1 MLSRPSDPEIY
12 GTGLMRCAIP
22 ADRPMEINAPKRAR
36 PKRYPTYRS
45 SRPRT
50 DRRWQHLLLS
60 LAVNTAAPW
69 MRPHIQWPDAPN
81 SIPKD
86 AKHSGEPGKHDRV
99 DSPMDCAVLFFVFV
113 ARPRSGHPRR
123 EHYVPRG
130 IDEPMPRIPSRGSAL
145 HESQALCPPWP
156 HGRGPRR
163 SSTSTRS
170 RRTP

>member
-1 MLSRPSDPEIY
+1 
-12 GTGLMRCAIP
+12 
-22 ADRPMEINAPKRAR
+22 
-36 PKRYPTYRS
+36 
-45 SRPRT
+45 
-50 DRRWQHLLLS
+50 
-60 LAVNTAAPW
+60 

-99 DSPMDCAVLFFVFV
+99 DSPMDCTVLFFVFV
-113 ARPRSGHPRR
+113 AWPRSVHPRR

-156 HGRGPRR
+156 QGRGPRR
-163 SSTSTRS
+163 TPHRRVAGGLPRATRLCHSDTPSRVRWRQIFLFSLTLMSSALHGWWGKIGPTEVFLYPRNG
-170 RRTP
+170 